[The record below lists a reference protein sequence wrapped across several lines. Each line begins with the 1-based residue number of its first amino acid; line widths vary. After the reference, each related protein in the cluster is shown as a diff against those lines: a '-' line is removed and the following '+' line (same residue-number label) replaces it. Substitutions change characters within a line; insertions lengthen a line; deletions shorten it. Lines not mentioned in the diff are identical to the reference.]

1 MPHAPSS
8 HVLLMPNLNHLT
20 HGISNLVSLITKT
33 KLGLS
38 KSLWLHQKKHQFR
51 LRKGRKASRELCVI
65 GQWIQKKH
73 GIRATFGERR
83 VTMGLEHKLIPMAC
97 AM

>member
-20 HGISNLVSLITKT
+20 HDISNLMSLITKI

-38 KSLWLHQKKHQFR
+38 AEVGEGGG
-51 LRKGRKASRELCVI
+51 GRA
-65 GQWIQKKH
+65 
-73 GIRATFGERR
+73 RR
-83 VTMGLEHKLIPMAC
+83 
-97 AM
+97 